1 MGFGENT
8 GNIGVVKDEPVSI
21 YPETTQKMQDMTTE

>member
-1 MGFGENT
+1 MGFGENNGT
-8 GNIGVVKDEPVSI
+8 FGVVKDEPVSI